1 MEALACNPPPDTSA
15 PVQRGRILVIDDDP
29 SVSSAIRAILIRR
42 NIEAEIASRAHAGI
56 RALDTARFDLALVDI
71 FMPGLNG
78 IDTIAHIRRTS
89 AIPIIAMSGFRL
101 RHLQDQTDYREMAMQ
116 CGASSWLRK
125 PFSPQQLVEMI
136 DRTYAAVLNPEGL
149 TS

>member
-1 MEALACNPPPDTSA
+1 MEALACNPPSDTSTPA
-15 PVQRGRILVIDDDP
+15 QCGRILVIDDDP

-101 RHLQDQTDYREMAMQ
+101 RHSQDQTDYREMAMQ
-116 CGASSWLRK
+116 RGATSWLRK

-136 DRTYAAVLNPEGL
+136 ERTYAAVPHPEGL
-149 TS
+149 TL